1 MTEQSFTCA
10 ICKVQFTGRKKKYCG
25 DECASRAEKIRTTSL
40 EFRAR
45 AKARS
50 KNYRDNLKTE
60 IHYSKCEQ
68 CGCQFVKRR
77 NQKYCTTK
85 CRRETYSSNMHKAE
99 NRRPRVN
106 VNAACRQTHE
116 CLSCGKSF
124 QPKRAGRTM
133 ACSRECGFK
142 ISGLLQLIKRTGGR
156 VWVRTQRNLKTV
168 KVRDH
173 ADHPPA
179 PKHCPRCSSGFYP
192 FKKRQRLC
200 SDKCKQDG
208 KRESHRRA
216 NSSRR
221 ALIRGCDVK
230 EVVDPFRVFDRDG
243 WRCQIC
249 FKKTPKSMRGKYHDK
264 APELD
269 HILPL
274 SKGGDHSYANTQ
286 CACRKCNRIKGN
298 DVYGQMPLFA
308 T

>member
-1 MTEQSFTCA
+1 MTEKTF
-10 ICKVQFTGRKKKYCG
+10 ICKVCGCQFTGRKKKYCG
-25 DECASRAEKIRTTSL
+25 KKCASRVEKIRTTNP
-40 EFRAR
+40 EFL
-45 AKARS
+45 AKARVRS
-50 KNYRDNLKTE
+50 IKYRDNLKKE

-85 CRRETYSSNMHKAE
+85 CRSKTYSFSRYKAE
-99 NRRPRVN
+99 GRKPRVN
-106 VNAACRQTHE
+106 VNAACRQAHE
-116 CLSCGKSF
+116 CLSCGKLF

-133 ACSRECGFK
+133 ACGRECGFK
-142 ISGLLQLIKRTGGR
+142 ISGQIQSIKRTGGR
-156 VWVRTQRNLKTV
+156 VWVRTQRNVKTV
-168 KVRDH
+168 KVRDR
-173 ADHPPA
+173 ADHPPI
-179 PKHCPRCSSGFYP
+179 PSRCSRCSCGFYP
-192 FKKRQRLC
+192 IKKFQRLC

-208 KRESHRRA
+208 KRESRRKEK
-216 NSSRR
+216 SSRR

-230 EVVDPFRVFDRDG
+230 EAVDPFKVFDRDG

-249 FKKTPKSMRGKYHDK
+249 FKKTPKFRRGTYHDK

-286 CACRKCNRIKGN
+286 CACRKCNQVKGN
-298 DVYGQMPLFA
+298 DVYGQMPLFS